1 MPTAARLIAAL
12 GFVVIGLGVA
22 RVLGLLPIGWAIWG
36 GVGALCGWVVMGTLT
51 GRGYRAAAGFG
62 LRTSATLAFWALLA
76 LSLREMIRRAYLR
89 QYDDAFEAIVAIF
102 EIALDRGRALIT
114 AEPLAVLV
122 VGGLVVGVLSEF
134 AGRRWK

>member
-12 GFVVIGLGVA
+12 GFAAVGLGVA
-22 RVLGLLPIGWAIWG
+22 WVLALLP
-36 GVGALCGWVVMGTLT
+36 LGWVVWGVAGAACGWFVMGSLV

-62 LRTSATLAFWALLA
+62 VRTAVTAAFWALLA

-89 QYDDAFEAIVAIF
+89 QYDDPFEAIVAIF
-102 EIALDRGRALIT
+102 EIGLDRGRALIA
-114 AEPLAVLV
+114 AEPLAVLLL
-122 VGGLVVGVLSEF
+122 GGLLAGVLAEF